1 MYFYNMFSRVTIYS
15 AAQRNSSATYDQRYT
30 VELTETS
37 RETNSRNTMN
47 CDCRYRVTDGTLNL
61 NLPSC
66 DGTFYNQ

>member
-1 MYFYNMFSRVTIYS
+1 MKIALVSRVTTYS
-15 AAQRNSSATYDQRYT
+15 ATLRNSSGTYDQRYT

-66 DGTFYNQ
+66 DGTCSN